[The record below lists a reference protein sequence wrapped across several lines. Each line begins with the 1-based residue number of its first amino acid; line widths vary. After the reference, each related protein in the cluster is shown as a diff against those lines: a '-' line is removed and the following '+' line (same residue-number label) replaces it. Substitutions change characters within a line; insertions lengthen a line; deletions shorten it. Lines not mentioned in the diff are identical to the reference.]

1 MALLDAY
8 QEDFNIQATDL
19 SQRPGQAPRQAPR
32 FSLWGAIKTAP
43 VSLGVGVIGENI
55 ASTADVLGAFGQVLA
70 TTEGSAGGMFSTQS
84 DEERR
89 QSKDA
94 TRKLLEQ
101 GPDYMSP
108 AGRVVR
114 DAGRSMLPD
123 PLTTHAAE
131 VAVSELFR
139 VGGKAVGSWALT
151 GNPLAAAMISGAEE
165 GFTQSDRLA
174 MEGVD
179 VGTRTAV
186 GGVTAAVQAA
196 TFALPV
202 AGKTVGQTVGLA
214 LGGGPVAYIGQQAA
228 VREILQRAD
237 YSKLADQ
244 YDPFDPVVLTLSTLL
259 PLGFGALAM
268 RSARVRG
275 AAAADAARAGEAPP
289 SARTQVAEAVQ
300 GMGRVSDDV
309 VDAARVLQIREA
321 VDNWNLGRAGDIEAA
336 NAHLNAMARAA
347 DQLSLGT
354 RASVTDLLPVEVLR
368 STRVMDDMIAR
379 MESQRIEL
387 LADAA
392 GRADPG
398 AVREMRLELDSL
410 RAQVPDTSLPAVNV
424 LARDLQKAEG
434 ISFKKAKAQ
443 AQRQLNDLRDEYSA
457 RIARIEGALDQNAA
471 AQQSFDALN
480 VLDRQL
486 NVIRAD
492 RAAID
497 APPTARNPIAEAAG
511 MVAEQGGAGR
521 AARVPEQA
529 TAPAARADAAPS
541 RAEPAAPGRQEPT
554 AGAMQ
559 AENEIAGL
567 EARAAD
573 IEALAPDMPIR
584 LEGMD
589 APEPLSQL
597 MARLRQEMADELQD
611 VPLLQVAAEC
621 AIRTQ

>member
-84 DEERR
+84 DAERR
-89 QSKDA
+89 QSQDA

-139 VGGKAVGSWALT
+139 VGGKAVGAMLVT
-151 GNPLAAAMISGAEE
+151 GNPLAGAVISGAEE

-244 YDPFDPVVLTLSTLL
+244 YDPFDPVGLTLSTLL

-275 AAAADAARAGEAPP
+275 AAAEAARAGEAPP

-321 VDNWNLGRAGDIEAA
+321 VDSWNLGRAGDIEAA

-521 AARVPEQA
+521 AARAPEQA
-529 TAPAARADAAPS
+529 AVPAARAEAAPA

-554 AGAMQ
+554 AGTMQ

>member
-8 QEDFNIQATDL
+8 LEDFNIQATDL
-19 SQRPGQAPRQAPR
+19 SQRPGQVPRQAPR

-84 DEERR
+84 DDERR
-89 QSKDA
+89 QSQDA

-139 VGGKAVGSWALT
+139 VGGKAVGAMLVT
-151 GNPLAAAMISGAEE
+151 GNPLAGAVISGAEE

-244 YDPFDPVVLTLSTLL
+244 YDPFDPVGLTLSTLL
-259 PLGFGALAM
+259 PLGFGAMAM

-275 AAAADAARAGEAPP
+275 ASAAEAARAGEAPP

-321 VDNWNLGRAGDIEAA
+321 VDSWNLGRAGDIEAA

-480 VLDRQL
+480 VLDREL

-492 RAAID
+492 RASID

-521 AARVPEQA
+521 AVRAPEQEA
-529 TAPAARADAAPS
+529 APAARAEAAPA
-541 RAEPAAPGRQEPT
+541 RTEPAAPGRQEPP
-554 AGAMQ
+554 AGGMQ
-559 AENEIAGL
+559 SESEIAGL

-573 IEALAPDMPIR
+573 IEALLPDMPIR

>member
-1 MALLDAY
+1 MPLLDAY

-32 FSLWGAIKTAP
+32 FSIWGTIGAAP
-43 VSLGVGVIGENI
+43 RGLAAGATDVAG
-55 ASTADVLGAFGQVLA
+55 STADVLGAFGQVLA
-70 TTEGSAGGMFSTQS
+70 TTEASAGGMFSTQS

-89 QSKDA
+89 QSQDA
-94 TRKLLEQ
+94 TRKLLDQ

-131 VAVSELFR
+131 IAVSELFR
-139 VGGKAVGSWALT
+139 VGGKAVGSMLLT
-151 GNPLAAAMISGAEE
+151 GTPLAGAVISGAEE

-228 VREILQRAD
+228 VREILDRAD
-237 YSKLADQ
+237 YSKLAGQ
-244 YDPFDPVVLTLSTLL
+244 YDPFDPVGLTLSTLI
-259 PLGFGALAM
+259 PLGFGAVAM

-275 AAAADAARAGEAPP
+275 AAADAARAAEAPP

-321 VDNWNLGRAGDIEAA
+321 VDSWNLGRAGDIEAA

-410 RAQVPDTSLPAVNV
+410 RAQEPDTSLPAVNV

-443 AQRQLNDLRDEYSA
+443 AQRQLNDLRDEYAA
-457 RIARIEGALDQNAA
+457 RIARIENALDQNAA

-480 VLDRQL
+480 VLDREL
-486 NVIRAD
+486 NAVRAD
-492 RAAID
+492 RASID
-497 APPTARNPIAEAAG
+497 VPPTARNPIAEATG

-521 AARVPEQA
+521 AARAPEQA
-529 TAPAARADAAPS
+529 TAPAARSESAPDRVERS
-541 RAEPAAPGRQEPT
+541 APGRQEP
-554 AGAMQ
+554 AAVGMQ
-559 AENEIAGL
+559 VENEIAGL

-573 IEALAPDMPIR
+573 IEALMPEMPIR

>member
-84 DEERR
+84 DDERR
-89 QSKDA
+89 QSQDA

-139 VGGKAVGSWALT
+139 VGGKAVGAMLVT
-151 GNPLAAAMISGAEE
+151 GNPVAGAVISGAEE

-244 YDPFDPVVLTLSTLL
+244 YDPFDPVGLTLSTLL
-259 PLGFGALAM
+259 PLGFGAMAM

-275 AAAADAARAGEAPP
+275 AAVAEAARAGEAPP

-321 VDNWNLGRAGDIEAA
+321 VDSWNLGRAGDIEAA

-347 DQLSLGT
+347 DQLSLGA

-492 RAAID
+492 RASID

-521 AARVPEQA
+521 AARAPEQA
-529 TAPAARADAAPS
+529 AAPAARAEAAPA
-541 RAEPAAPGRQEPT
+541 RAEPAEPGRQEPA
-554 AGAMQ
+554 AGGMQ
-559 AENEIAGL
+559 AENEVAGL